1 MKTTLRNPL
10 STLFPAVAVLL
21 FLAFLTFSST
31 VFAHRIDEY
40 LQATLVVIEPDRV
53 RLQINLTPGVAV
65 AEQVL
70 ALMDSDRD
78 GVISTNE
85 AAAYCESLNREFLVR
100 LDHREL
106 KLKLTA
112 SYFPG
117 CDELRTGWGF
127 IQMEFSAWPG
137 RSSAG
142 AHTLTIENRH
152 LSSVSAYLVNAA
164 QPASPAIQV
173 TKQIRNE
180 NQSVGEIQFTFRPR
194 PNSFRALAFLA
205 LLLILVVSVSA
216 AHHNRS

>member
-1 MKTTLRNPL
+1 MKTTLHK
-10 STLFPAVAVLL
+10 SLFSLGPPVLL
-21 FLAFLTFSST
+21 LLALLTFSST

-53 RLQINLTPGVAV
+53 RLLINITPGVAV
-65 AEQVL
+65 ADQVI
-70 ALMDSDRD
+70 ALTDSDHD
-78 GVISTNE
+78 GIISTNE
-85 AAAYCESLNREFLVR
+85 AAAYCESLNRELLVR
-100 LDHREL
+100 LDHRDL

-137 RSSAG
+137 RLSAG

-152 LSSVSAYLVNAA
+152 FSSASVYLVNAA

-180 NQSVGEIQFTFRPR
+180 NQSVGKIQFTFRPR
-194 PNSFRALAFLA
+194 PNSFRALAFFA
-205 LLLILVVSVSA
+205 LLLMLVVSVSTA
-216 AHHNRS
+216 AHHNKS